1 MKHLNKRVAGSNFG
15 LSSIRERMAA
25 IGGWLEKDGAIA
37 RGTTMTL
44 GLPLEPLPGGQS
56 VRAASSLLRDR
67 VKAEAIEPSTQQHL
81 PTRVISPGPRGAELS
96 GGFHPSRLAA

>member
-1 MKHLNKRVAGSNFG
+1 LKKRVAGSNFG

-25 IGGWLEKDGAIA
+25 MGGWLEEDSTIG

-44 GLPLEPLPGGQS
+44 GLPLQPLPAGQS

-67 VKAEAIEPSTQQHL
+67 VKVEAIEPSTQQHL
-81 PTRVISPGPRGAELS
+81 PYES
-96 GGFHPSRLAA
+96 H